1 MDEKLKK
8 EMMEEFKKSEGDKR
22 LDMWDYACSQ
32 QVLWEQIIAD
42 MQKIATE
49 LGVDKELEKLAEE
62 ELKKAESQ

>member
-1 MDEKLKK
+1 MDEELKK

-42 MQKIATE
+42 MQKIAAE
-49 LGVDKELEKLAEE
+49 QGIDKKLEKLAEE